1 MKGIKING
9 DDEDVLSVRLENI
22 LNCIQNRRSE
32 VFWGVLWVYVTIKQG
47 VNCNVL
53 EFEEG
58 VNKSE
63 HGKLFSLD
71 KILRLS
77 GKIDQAIE
85 LLVIGDTNIENIT
98 KYKSDELM
106 RENCEYIIELVDS
119 SFWLVY
125 TKDDDFI
132 QNIFQEL
139 PGVKYN
145 E

>member
-9 DDEDVLSVRLENI
+9 DDEDVLSVRLEDI
-22 LNCIQNRRSE
+22 LNCFRNRRSE
-32 VFWGVLWVYVTIKQG
+32 VFWGVLWIDVTIKSG

-71 KILRLS
+71 KILNLS
-77 GKIDQAIE
+77 GKIDQATE
-85 LLVIGDTNIENIT
+85 LLVIGDRNVENIK
-98 KYKSDELM
+98 KYKSDEMM

-119 SFWLVY
+119 SFWLVH
-125 TKDDDFI
+125 TNDDTFI
-132 QNIFQEL
+132 QSIFQVL
-139 PGVKYN
+139 PGVKYD

>member
-1 MKGIKING
+1 MKCIKING
-9 DDEDVLSVRLENI
+9 DDEDVLSVRLEDI
-22 LNCIQNRRSE
+22 LNCFQNRRSE
-32 VFWGVLWVYVTIKQG
+32 VFWGILWVYLTIKQG
-47 VNCNVL
+47 VDCNVL

-58 VNKSE
+58 INKSE
-63 HGKLFSLD
+63 HGKLFTLD
-71 KILRLS
+71 KILSLS

-85 LLVIGDTNIENIT
+85 FLLIGDGKVENIK

-125 TKDDDFI
+125 TMDDDFI

-139 PGVKYN
+139 PGVKYD

>member
-1 MKGIKING
+1 MRKIIIHG
-9 DDEDVLSVRLENI
+9 DDSPILSVRLEDI
-22 LNCIQNRRSE
+22 LNCFETKGHE
-32 VFWGVLWVYVTIKQG
+32 VFWGLLWVCLTIKQG
-47 VNCNVL
+47 VDCNVL

-58 VNKSE
+58 INKSE
-63 HGKLFSLD
+63 HGKLFTLD
-71 KILRLS
+71 KILSLS

-85 LLVIGDTNIENIT
+85 FLLIGDGKVENIK

-106 RENCEYIIELVDS
+106 RENCKYIIELVDS

-125 TKDDDFI
+125 TMDDDFI

-139 PGVKYN
+139 PGVRYD

>member
-1 MKGIKING
+1 MKCIKING
-9 DDEDVLSVRLENI
+9 DDEDVLSVRLEDI
-22 LNCIQNRRSE
+22 LNCFQKRRSE
-32 VFWGVLWVYVTIKQG
+32 VFWGILWVYLTIKEG
-47 VNCNVL
+47 IDCNVL

-58 VNKSE
+58 INKSE
-63 HGKLFSLD
+63 QGKLFTLD
-71 KILRLS
+71 KILSLS

-85 LLVIGDTNIENIT
+85 FLLIGDGKVENIK

-139 PGVKYN
+139 PGVRYD